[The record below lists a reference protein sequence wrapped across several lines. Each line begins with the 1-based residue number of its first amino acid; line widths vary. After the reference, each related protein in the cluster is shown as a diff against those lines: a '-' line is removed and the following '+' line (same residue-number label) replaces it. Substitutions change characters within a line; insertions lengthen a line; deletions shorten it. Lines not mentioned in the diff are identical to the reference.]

1 MSTESHMV
9 TGDKLPPLYK
19 SLVLS
24 LPLKKKKDSI
34 QLIII
39 HSQIPINTE

>member
-24 LPLKKKKDSI
+24 LPLKKKRLNTADN
-34 QLIII
+34 
-39 HSQIPINTE
+39 HSQSNSYQY

>member
-24 LPLKKKKDSI
+24 LPLKKKKRLNTADN
-34 QLIII
+34 
-39 HSQIPINTE
+39 HSQSNSYQY